1 MVGVKYKIGENR
13 VKDKLPN
20 FLIVGAAKSGT
31 TSLYHYLKQHPEIYM
46 SPVKEPKFITA
57 QFLTFPFK
65 GIGDEKV
72 EQNIIKSYN
81 EYCNLFKGVSKEKII
96 GEASPDNLYYYE
108 KAITI
113 IIYHFEKTKI
123 IIILRN
129 PIERAFSAY
138 MYFINCNREYLSFEE
153 ALKEEERRRNNN
165 WELFWYYK
173 DLGFYYHQVKAYLD
187 NFDQVKIYLYDDL
200 RKDPLGLIKDMYGFL
215 GVDTSFI
222 PDISIRYN
230 VSGTP
235 KNKFIYKFLKE
246 PNILKT
252 IVKPAA
258 KFLIPKDRRR
268 EVIEK
273 IKMKNL
279 QKPQMKPE
287 TREYLKNLYREDI
300 LKLQDLIKR
309 DLSSW
314 LE

>member
-1 MVGVKYKIGENR
+1 MDKMKL
-13 VKDKLPN
+13 KLPN

-31 TSLYHYLKQHPEIYM
+31 TSLYYYLKQHPEVYM

-57 QFLTFPFK
+57 QFLAFPLK

-72 EQNIIKSYN
+72 EQNIVKSYN
-81 EYCNLFKGVSKEKII
+81 EYCNLFNNITIEKAI
-96 GEASPDNLYYYE
+96 GEASADNLYFYDD
-108 KAITI
+108 AIVHI
-113 IIYHFEKTKI
+113 KKYLRNIKI

-129 PIERAFSAY
+129 PTERAFSHFCH
-138 MYFINCNREYLSFEE
+138 FIRDNREYLTFEE
-153 ALKEEERRRNNN
+153 ALKEEESRKKNN
-165 WELFWYYK
+165 WVFGWHYTNV
-173 DLGFYYHQVKAYLD
+173 GFYYPQVKAYLD
-187 NFDQVKIYLYDDL
+187 NFDQEKIYLYDDL
-200 RKDPLGLIKDMYGFL
+200 RKDTLGLIKDIYGFL

-230 VSGTP
+230 VSGIP
-235 KNKFIYKFLKE
+235 KNKFIHKFLKE

-258 KFLIPKDRRR
+258 KFLIPKDKRRKVMER
-268 EVIEK
+268 